1 MLRRITPGTIHPPF
15 ANYCHATEV
24 PAGARWL
31 YLSGQVGVR
40 ADGTVP
46 ESVAEQAALCFDHI
60 SWRSSRRAAWR
71 PPTSCVSPSYLTD
84 PAGLRDSMA
93 VRDRYA
99 ADPPPASTLLVVQA
113 LARPQFRIE
122 IEADAATYK

>member
-1 MLRRITPGTIHPPF
+1 MLRRITPATIHPPF

-31 YLSGQVGVR
+31 YLAGQLGVR

-46 ESVAEQAALCFDHI
+46 GSVAEQAALCFDNI
-60 SWRSSRRAAWR
+60 QAILAAGGMAASDLVR
-71 PPTSCVSPSYLTD
+71 LTTYLTD
-84 PAGLRDSMA
+84 PAGLADYMA
-93 VRDRYA
+93 VRDRYV

-113 LARPQFRIE
+113 LARPQFKIE
-122 IEADAATYK
+122 IEAVAATYK